1 MNWTMINNFIDD
13 NIYMRPDDKQQ
24 FRDQLNK
31 VFLIGTNMSIVANL
45 VIGVAYFVISVY
57 LDSRKQVAYRH

>member
-1 MNWTMINNFIDD
+1 MINNFIDD

-45 VIGVAYFVISVY
+45 VIGIAYFVISVY
-57 LDSRKQVAYRH
+57 LDSRKQVAYRY

>member
-1 MNWTMINNFIDD
+1 MINNFIDD